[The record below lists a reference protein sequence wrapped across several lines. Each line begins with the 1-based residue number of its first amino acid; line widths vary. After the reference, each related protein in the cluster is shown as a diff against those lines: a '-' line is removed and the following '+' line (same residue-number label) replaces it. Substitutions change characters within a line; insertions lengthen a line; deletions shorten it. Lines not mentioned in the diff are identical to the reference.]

1 MCVGAFFHQHKHI
14 HHFFWPKCYSNGT
27 IRKPKKRMGAKEKR
41 VRQKHNFHTHFLG
54 RLVTYTHRKTNST
67 EQRRKKISIA
77 WYLLTGIDSAFMPL
91 HHKPKVKNYRF
102 GSNRVRTLNFLFA
115 SFSLFLALCSLQLA
129 LLGEFLCVQNFR
141 VRLSG
146 IYFNAAV
153 DAKMKTKRANR
164 KEWKK
169 NKNAVTYLSSPRL
182 RKRMPECWCWCE
194 CVCKCMDVG
203 LLHFA
208 YAICL

>member
-1 MCVGAFFHQHKHI
+1 MLQQWNNTKTEEKNGCKGKKSEAKAQLPYPFSRSFSDVHAPKNQQH
-14 HHFFWPKCYSNGT
+14 
-27 IRKPKKRMGAKEKR
+27 RAKTK
-41 VRQKHNFHTHFLG
+41 
-54 RLVTYTHRKTNST
+54 
-67 EQRRKKISIA
+67 KKISIA

-115 SFSLFLALCSLQLA
+115 SFSLFLALRSLQLT

-146 IYFNAAV
+146 IHFNAAV